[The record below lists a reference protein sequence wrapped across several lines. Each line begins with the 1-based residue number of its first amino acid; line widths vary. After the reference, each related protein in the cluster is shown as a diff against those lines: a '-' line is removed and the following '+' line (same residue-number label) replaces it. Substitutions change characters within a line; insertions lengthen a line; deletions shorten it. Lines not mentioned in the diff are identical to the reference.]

1 MNGSTSSVADVWIA
15 LSGELGLDRG
25 NAGHLRTLPHSEQ
38 TRSDGRSVRPD
49 VHWNERPRSADRGL
63 LTKQQTIMEN
73 LVKRHIRTITTIASA
88 LLITTAAAGCSDD
101 RGEAGVSAAETHD
114 AADKVDTGV
123 VPAASSS
130 AEPAVDVKN
139 GTYGK
144 MLVDQKGRTLYLFEK
159 DTKNK
164 SQCKGDCAKAW
175 PPFIAKTAPT
185 AGDGLKKDLLKTTK
199 RDDASK
205 QVTYNGHPLYRFADD
220 QKAGDTNG
228 QDVDA
233 FGAKWF
239 VVGPDGKKITTKPR
253 TNDSGY

>member
-1 MNGSTSSVADVWIA
+1 MCTGTS
-15 LSGELGLDRG
+15 G
-25 NAGHLRTLPHSEQ
+25 PC
-38 TRSDGRSVRPD
+38 
-49 VHWNERPRSADRGL
+49 SAARVL
-63 LTKQQTIMEN
+63 LTQRQTIMEN
-73 LVKRHIRTITTIASA
+73 LMNRHFGTVTTFASA
-88 LLITTAAAGCSDD
+88 LLIATAATGCSED
-101 RGEAGVSAAETHD
+101 RGEAGVSDAETHV
-114 AADKVDTGV
+114 AADKVDPGV

-130 AEPAVDVKN
+130 ADPAVDVKD

-159 DTKNK
+159 DAKSK

-175 PPFIAKTAPT
+175 PPFIAESTPT
-185 AGDGLKKDLLKTTK
+185 AGNGLKKDLLKTTK
-199 RDDASK
+199 RDDGAK

-220 QKAGDTNG
+220 QKAGETNG

-239 VVGPDGKKITTKPR
+239 VVGPDGKKITTRPR